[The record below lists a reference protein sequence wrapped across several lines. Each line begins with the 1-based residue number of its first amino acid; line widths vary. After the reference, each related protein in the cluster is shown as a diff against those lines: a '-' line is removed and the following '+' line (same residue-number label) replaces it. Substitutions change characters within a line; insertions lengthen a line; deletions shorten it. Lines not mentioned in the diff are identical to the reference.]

1 MNGREFKS
9 NIIKIRAI
17 EDSIRATK
25 KYTEGIETVRKQ
37 HPIQGEGFPSKVFC
51 KHYEVYPEM
60 DITWDMNADKAI
72 DWLWGDTEHIN
83 LMFKYDYRV
92 NQASMSVLSGNGAL
106 NELKKSIPNFSNLL
120 ADIESA
126 R

>member
-60 DITWDMNADKAI
+60 EITWDMNADKAI